1 MKYKENKIKNI
12 YFLVL
17 GVSLSIT
24 SSLCFAQKE
33 LDYGTEGRVLKDGE
47 VPSPNAICQSYGYGN
62 VMQTKCFDAEPNNG
76 KRDTPNTAKNIDLKD
91 TVESA
96 TTGEHRT
103 VFTYRDRNGILHYT
117 ENVPA
122 EYKNNAQVF
131 KRGTIKDSNPT
142 KMIAYPKEYAGPA
155 IPAEHPSIGKDYS
168 NSVIPA
174 DQGISSTGTRISSSI
189 KSKSNKSNKKSNN
202 KSKSSSVKSSNK
214 DNNKISKN
222 SSKSKK
228 QNINSNNRVKNKPK
242 EKKPVPV
249 KSTAKKINNKS
260 KNKSKK

>member
-62 VMQTKCFDAEPNNG
+62 VLQTKCFDAEPNNG

-103 VFTYRDRNGILHYT
+103 VFTYKDSNGILHYT

-122 EYKNNAQVF
+122 EYKNSAQVF
-131 KRGTIKDSNPT
+131 KHGTIKDSNPS
-142 KMIAYPKEYAGPA
+142 KMIIYPKEYAGPA
-155 IPAEHPSIGKDYS
+155 IPAEHPSIGKNYS

-189 KSKSNKSNKKSNN
+189 KSKSNKSKN

-214 DNNKISKN
+214 DNNKISK
-222 SSKSKK
+222 KR
-228 QNINSNNRVKNKPK
+228 NIKSNNNVAKKPK
-242 EKKPVPV
+242 EKKQVIK
-249 KSTAKKINNKS
+249 KSTSKKSNNKS
-260 KNKSKK
+260 KK

>member
-24 SSLCFAQKE
+24 SSLCFAQNE

-62 VMQTKCFDAEPNNG
+62 VLQTKCFDAEPNNG

-103 VFTYRDRNGILHYT
+103 VFTYKDSNGILHYT

-122 EYKNNAQVF
+122 EYKNSAQVF
-131 KRGTIKDSNPT
+131 KHGTIKDSNPS
-142 KMIAYPKEYAGPA
+142 KMIIYPKEYAGPA

-174 DQGISSTGTRISSSI
+174 DKGISSTGTRISSSI
-189 KSKSNKSNKKSNN
+189 KSKSNKSIN

-214 DNNKISKN
+214 DNKQLSKN

-228 QNINSNNRVKNKPK
+228 PNINSNNRVKNKPK

-249 KSTAKKINNKS
+249 KSKAKKVNNKS
-260 KNKSKK
+260 KK